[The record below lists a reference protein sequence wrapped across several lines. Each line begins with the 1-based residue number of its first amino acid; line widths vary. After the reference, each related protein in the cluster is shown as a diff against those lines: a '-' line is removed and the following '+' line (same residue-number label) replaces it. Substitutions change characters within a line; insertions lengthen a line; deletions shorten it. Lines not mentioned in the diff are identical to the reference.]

1 MSKAKANWHLGQS
14 RERLVSVERTK
25 DILSGD
31 TTINDVIKHVKENDG
46 DLDSVYF
53 DITTSWNG
61 PTMFFAF
68 TSPETDEEWAFRLK
82 QLDELEARE
91 KAREMKEAAD
101 KKLAK
106 QKKEENERA
115 EYERL
120 KAKFGQPTPRF
131 HTYSG

>member
-1 MSKAKANWHLGQS
+1 MSKVSANRHLGQS
-14 RERLVSVERTK
+14 RERLMSVERTK

-53 DITTSWNG
+53 DITNSNGWNG

-91 KAREMKEAAD
+91 KARVIKEAAR
-101 KKLAK
+101 KKMAK
-106 QKKEENERA
+106 QKKEEKERA

-120 KAKFGQPTPRF
+120 KAKFGTEP
-131 HTYSG
+131 

>member
-1 MSKAKANWHLGQS
+1 MVMSKVKANWWPGQS
-14 RERLVSVERTK
+14 RERLMSVERTK
-25 DILSGD
+25 DMLSGD

-46 DLDSVYF
+46 DLNSVYF
-53 DITTSWNG
+53 DITDSNSWNG

-82 QLDELEARE
+82 QLGKLEARE
-91 KAREMKEAAD
+91 KTRKTKEAAD

-106 QKKEENERA
+106 QKKEEKERA

-120 KAKFGQPTPRF
+120 KAKFATKP
-131 HTYSG
+131 

>member
-1 MSKAKANWHLGQS
+1 MSKVSANRHLDQG
-14 RERLVSVERTK
+14 RERLMSVERTK
-25 DILSGD
+25 DMLSGD
-31 TTINDVIKHVKENDG
+31 TTINDVIKYVKENDG
-46 DLDSVYF
+46 DLNSVYF
-53 DITTSWNG
+53 DITDSNRWNG
-61 PTMFFAF
+61 PAMFFAF

-120 KAKFGQPTPRF
+120 KAKFETGVKTND
-131 HTYSG
+131 H